1 LPSDQTAAC
10 QIYLVTP
17 PGPDPA
23 AFAPAL
29 TAALDA
35 APVACVLLLPGD
47 LDEAGLRQAID
58 ALRPIVQERGIAFM
72 IDGHPNLAAATGCDG
87 VHTCPVNPP
96 YEVCRQAVGPQ
107 AIVGYSCRNSR
118 HDAMVV
124 AEEGADYIVFGHMH
138 PSPEQTAETRE
149 LIGWWAET
157 MEVPCVALDRI
168 TAANAAEWAR
178 QGADFVTAGPDL
190 WDDPRG
196 PAVALAKIARSIG
209 LMG

>member
-1 LPSDQTAAC
+1 MADGLAC

-17 PGPDPA
+17 PGPDPV

-35 APVACVLLLPGD
+35 APVACVLLLPGE
-47 LDEAGLRQAID
+47 LDRAALARAVES
-58 ALRPIVQERGIAFM
+58 LRPLVQDRGVAFM
-72 IDGHPNLAAATGCDG
+72 VDGHPDLAAEAGCDG

-96 YEVCRQAVGPQ
+96 YATCRKAVGPQ
-107 AIVGYSCRNSR
+107 RIVGYSCRNSR
-118 HDAMVV
+118 HGAMV
-124 AEEGADYIVFGHMH
+124 AGEEGADYIVFGHM
-138 PSPEQTAETRE
+138 SATPEQTAETLD

-168 TAANAAEWAR
+168 DASNAKRFADA
-178 QGADFVTAGPDL
+178 GADFIAVGPAV

-196 PAVALAKIARSIG
+196 PAQALSDIAAAIDRPTS
-209 LMG
+209 